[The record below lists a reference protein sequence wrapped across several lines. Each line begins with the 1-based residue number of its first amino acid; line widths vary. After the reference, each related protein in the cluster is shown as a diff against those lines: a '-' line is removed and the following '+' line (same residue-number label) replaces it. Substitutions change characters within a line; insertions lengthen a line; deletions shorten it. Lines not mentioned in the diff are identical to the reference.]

1 MGYCGGRHQSH
12 HRPEPVQSKESS
24 PLDILKER
32 LARGVIAIDEY
43 KEMVKVLTGANTTH
57 AFKA

>member
-1 MGYCGGRHQSH
+1 M
-12 HRPEPVQSKESS
+12 
-24 PLDILKER
+24 DILKER